1 MRRAAKFAGWVLAG
15 AAAACSGEPPLLPG
29 DAALSTVAPVGT
41 AADASSAAAQGTD
54 GSPRPGA
61 VAADP
66 PMHSVP
72 PPGEVRLRTAV
83 ASGPFGDSDLWI
95 GAGPPVSGLQQS
107 LGAGDVPG
115 PLMDEPSRR
124 GALFRVYGM
133 CGHSEA
139 DIRDGGEAHYRQGG
153 DFASVVYRF
162 GSRQALGLHRGCVET
177 RFLAIGDSWLIGS
190 EHSWFQWRHQAETWV
205 HDRRAR
211 HASASRRFW
220 RESTGLPQSFY
231 WSGYGVIDSDS
242 FRRGEPLGIVFA
254 PRSAPV
260 DEVWVV
266 PESVLVRDGVL
277 RGLVR
282 NRSWRY
288 WAYDVTVAADG
299 HQFAWPLSVQPGEVA
314 PFEIHGW
321 DGPADPEQIAFDIEA
336 DLSWHADPSRAYRS
350 FGGID
355 LVAYPNREGVFSE
368 YVRASY
374 PEVTADVPAGARPI
388 LTAWWDLPVYLPP
401 PSRLSWD
408 DDVARLV
415 AGRDLSGYGA
425 LVDSHGRVIDVGPAH
440 VSLADYEHE
449 PNYPQDIL
457 FVGFDIYAQL
467 AHEDHEWGEPGGEL
481 SSQVNYIGQQD
492 GVQGGILHGGYVLW
506 IGAAHPAR
514 AAE

>member
-1 MRRAAKFAGWVLAG
+1 MRLTCCAVLALAVLATACTAAPQIQLGSGPPSAPTISVSVAG
-15 AAAACSGEPPLLPG
+15 ADSSEGMPSPDARKTAVDDQVSLSSRAPSRTA
-29 DAALSTVAPVGT
+29 DAA
-41 AADASSAAAQGTD
+41 
-54 GSPRPGA
+54 
-61 VAADP
+61 
-66 PMHSVP
+66 
-72 PPGEVRLRTAV
+72 
-83 ASGPFGDSDLWI
+83 GPFGDSDLWI

-124 GALFRVYGM
+124 GVLFRVYDM

-139 DIRDGGEAHYRQGG
+139 DIRDGG

-162 GSRQALGLHRGCVET
+162 GSRQALGFHRGCVEK
-177 RFLAIGDSWLIGS
+177 RFLAFGDSWLIGS
-190 EHSWFQWRHQAETWV
+190 EHRWFRWRHQAETWV
-205 HDRRAR
+205 HGRRAR

-220 RESTGLPQSFY
+220 RETTVLPRGFI
-231 WSGYGVIDSDS
+231 WDGYGVIDSDS
-242 FRRGEPLGIVFA
+242 WGRGESLGMVFA

-260 DEVWVV
+260 DDVRVV

-282 NRSWRY
+282 NWSWRY

-314 PFEIHGW
+314 PFKIHGW

-336 DLSWHADPSRAYRS
+336 DLSWHADPSRAFKS
-350 FGGID
+350 FGGTD
-355 LVAYPNREGVFSE
+355 LAAFPNHERVFSE

-374 PEVTADVPAGARPI
+374 PEVTADVPVGARPI
-388 LTAWWDLPVYLPP
+388 LTAVSDMLVYLPP

-440 VSLADYEHE
+440 VYLADYEQE
-449 PNYPQDIL
+449 PGRPQDIL

-467 AHEDHEWGEPGGEL
+467 AYEDHEWGEPGGEL

-506 IGAAHPAR
+506 VGAAHPAR